1 METVS
6 RHHNIQ
12 FNVLLNWK
20 FNRGV
25 RYEMV
30 VFNMRINAVVYAY
43 NRKEA
48 FKKLQS
54 KIEIEEK
61 DYSKWKVEE
70 LKSDS
75 YDGVLYFHYK
85 LLK

>member
-1 METVS
+1 
-6 RHHNIQ
+6 
-12 FNVLLNWK
+12 
-20 FNRGV
+20 
-25 RYEMV
+25 MV
-30 VFNMRINAVVYAY
+30 VFNMRINAY

-75 YDGVLYFHYK
+75 YDGVLYFHYFIRS
-85 LLK
+85 